1 MQKRYTIFATTFGV
15 TLFADQL
22 TKQLV
27 MRNLKEGE
35 DVILLIDGWLALEHA
50 RNTGG
55 AFSILEGQML
65 LFGVFTAVAMA
76 VLGHMLWQ
84 LEDDQ
89 RLLAGALGVIA
100 GGAIG
105 NGFDRLAY
113 ASVTDFVKF
122 YAESG
127 PLAELMIKTI
137 GNNVWP
143 IFNIADVALIV
154 GLVAAGVGM
163 FLQEDI
169 EDLAPEPAAKLIA
182 D

>member
-1 MQKRYTIFATTFGV
+1 MQKRYSIFAAIFGV
-15 TLFADQL
+15 TLLADQL
-22 TKQLV
+22 SKQLV
-27 MRNLKEGE
+27 MRNLVEGV
-35 DVILLIDGWLALEHA
+35 DVIHIVDGWLLFEHA

-84 LEDDQ
+84 IEDDQ
-89 RLLAGALGVIA
+89 RVLAGSLGMIA

-105 NGFDRLAY
+105 NGVDRLLY
-113 ASVTDFVKF
+113 ASVTDFVRF

-127 PLAELMIKTI
+127 PISELMVRAVGGTAWPTF
-137 GNNVWP
+137 NV
-143 IFNIADVALIV
+143 ADVALIA
-154 GLVAAGVGM
+154 GLLASGLGM
-163 FLQEDI
+163 FLQEDA
-169 EDLAPEPAAKLIA
+169 EELEPEPAAKLIA